1 MDNGAEL
8 YRRFLENDTESFDL
22 LIRDHIEGL
31 VLFINRIVND
41 FCLAEEIAE
50 DTFLKLYVD
59 RPKFSGKCSFKAWL
73 YTIGRNA
80 AIDHFRKHSK
90 RAAGAVDDFYDL
102 SDKTD
107 IENDYIKNEEKRALY
122 NAMERMN
129 PDYRQVIYLVF
140 FEDLKSSEAGIVLHK
155 SERQM
160 RNLIYRAKKDL
171 KSELER
177 SGYQYEGL

>member
-8 YRRFLENDTESFDL
+8 YRRFLENDAEGFDL
-22 LIRDHIEGL
+22 IIRDHREGL
-31 VLFINRIVND
+31 VLFINRLVND
-41 FCLAEEIAE
+41 ICLAEELAE

-59 RPKFSGKCSFKAWL
+59 KPKFSGKCSFKAWL

-80 AIDHFRKHSK
+80 AIDHYRKYS
-90 RAAGAVDDFYDL
+90 RRTADPIDDFYDM

-107 IENDYIKNEEKRALY
+107 IENDYIKNEEKRILY
-122 NAMERMN
+122 NAIERLN

-140 FEDLKSSEAGIVLHK
+140 FEDLKSSEAGAVLHK

-160 RNLIYRAKKDL
+160 RNLLYRAKQNL

-177 SGYQYEGL
+177 SGYQYEKL